1 MNQVVS
7 NTNTDYSRYKRS
19 PGRSWSKEEDNKLR
33 EAIELLGTDSWA
45 RVAHYVGFGRTRGQ
59 CSQRWI
65 RGLDPSISRERWTP
79 EEEQKL
85 DALVKQYGMKSWM
98 KIAKEIGTRNDVQCR
113 YHYSQMMKHRSLS
126 QLKQNDNKQQLRHN
140 RVEEIQTIQKPRLE
154 QRPPPL
160 PKSKENVESVSES
173 ISGVFDSFHTNFFDI
188 KDENPFD
195 VY

>member
-1 MNQVVS
+1 MNQVVP
-7 NTNTDYSRYKRS
+7 NTSSDYGRYKRS

-65 RGLDPSISRERWTP
+65 RGLDPSISRERWTA

-85 DALVKQYGMKSWM
+85 EALVKQHGMKSWM

-113 YHYSQMMKHRSLS
+113 YHYSQMTKHRSLN
-126 QLKQNDNKQQLRHN
+126 QLKQNENRQPFRYNKAEEVPQVQQ
-140 RVEEIQTIQKPRLE
+140 PRFE
-154 QRPPPL
+154 QRPQL
-160 PKSKENVESVSES
+160 LQKSGENVESVSES
-173 ISGVFDSFHTNFFDI
+173 ISGVFDSFQANFFDI